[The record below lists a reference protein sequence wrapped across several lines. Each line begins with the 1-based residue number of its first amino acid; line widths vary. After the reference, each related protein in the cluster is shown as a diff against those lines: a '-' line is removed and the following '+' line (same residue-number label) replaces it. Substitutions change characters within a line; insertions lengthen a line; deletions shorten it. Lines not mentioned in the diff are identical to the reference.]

1 MSWKKIL
8 KREINFDRLADEV
21 EEFRLDENSVVHWND
36 WRAFYN
42 KIGSSPMYS
51 DGAGEL
57 RDLLDDDDKSYIDK
71 HIDSVL
77 TAVSDYNGAISRLS
91 NSIAQLE
98 PEEEDEPEDDDIGYT
113 TSGGRGRVHPD
124 FKGYKLQDDEMWAED
139 SDGLLYPVPH
149 RDDVSF

>member
-42 KIGSSPMYS
+42 KIGSSPMYP
-51 DGAGEL
+51 DDAGEL
-57 RDLLDDDDKSYIDK
+57 RDLLDDNDKSYIDK

-77 TAVSDYNGAISRLS
+77 TAASAYNEAISQLS
-91 NSIAQLE
+91 TSIAQLE

-124 FKGYKLQDDEMWAED
+124 FKGHKLKDDEMWAED